1 MNFSKDNY
9 CLVWNRDL
17 CVLIKDLEMK
27 LEMITKWLKD
37 SGLVVNESKTE
48 LCLFHKNDKPTITIR
63 IANSLV
69 ISKKQINVLGV
80 LFDSKLNWNSQ
91 AAQSI
96 SKAKKALYALR
107 LLKRNFNGNEMRT
120 LLDANFYS
128 ILYYNSVIWLTPN
141 LSSEMKQSLLSI
153 SANALRSCL
162 NLSFDVSFE
171 NVHKISNK
179 CTPKQIM
186 SYQIS
191 LNLHKTLNDPVMKT
205 ETLRVIEQSVF
216 TGRQITFE
224 IFRHNN
230 FKIGMNTQA
239 NKFYHITKMI
249 SLDKL
254 NLSFVHYKKIMKVQ
268 FLKYGKT

>member
-1 MNFSKDNY
+1 
-9 CLVWNRDL
+9 
-17 CVLIKDLEMK
+17 MK
-27 LEMITKWLKD
+27 LAMITKWLKD

-48 LCLFHKNDKPTITIR
+48 LCLFHKNDQPTITIR

-91 AAQSI
+91 AAQRI

-191 LNLHKTLNDPVMKT
+191 LNLHKTLNDPVM
-205 ETLRVIEQSVF
+205 
-216 TGRQITFE
+216 
-224 IFRHNN
+224 
-230 FKIGMNTQA
+230 
-239 NKFYHITKMI
+239 
-249 SLDKL
+249 
-254 NLSFVHYKKIMKVQ
+254 
-268 FLKYGKT
+268 